1 MAEFW
6 KLHCITYDNDVIS
19 KNLAVINMAEFSKTR
34 QIMTVFNIASNCKVG
49 YKELEQFPTFI
60 PGHEFTNIFTMQ
72 SATDLRT
79 CRLNA

>member
-1 MAEFW
+1 MWFLRYTGAETAIKELI
-6 KLHCITYDNDVIS
+6 KL
-19 KNLAVINMAEFSKTR
+19 
-34 QIMTVFNIASNCKVG
+34 VG
-49 YKELEQFPTFI
+49 YKEPLSFIVILFVKCELEQFPTFI

>member
-34 QIMTVFNIASNCKVG
+34 QIMTVFNIASKVG